1 MLSRRI
7 PPGRQTGQTRLLTTQ
22 SVGRPQDYREEMRS
36 RTRLPRTL
44 PLPPSSKQPAVR
56 PRSRQTRVFT
66 SSPRTPIGSQT
77 TRPQLPF
84 LYTTATRPSPW
95 SSTHLRQHFTRL
107 VSTESRDYY
116 RRRISRGLRIGLSF
130 YAILVLLQVIRL
142 GLYQE
147 GIEQRWP
154 TPAEWSW
161 KSRWCL
167 RSATALMHPED
178 IGKLMTNWPM
188 VAGYLRELV
197 EILDSDPE
205 VVVDDDEATGT
216 RDVRAKS
223 PAWRQGYFQAL
234 LGAAKAA
241 ENLDGWVTDRRQKI
255 SAPREYMVGPSNPR
269 PTPMPAGQ
277 KKVPREE
284 DCEPASESPAVFY
297 TRILTAQGLGVG
309 QRVDAALAYADW
321 LAYMGLPETEMDM
334 YQWALDI
341 AVEANATDKLVDRR
355 GVIST
360 TTTPPSENL
369 LRVSTAMGVHHAKR
383 GDLSTAL
390 SVFTSVLRARD
401 SSPVRQD
408 VQTPSTATAT
418 ATASTRTGT
427 GPISALTTLRNMFF
441 GGQSPSPRVDETQ
454 RDGDHH
460 CATAALKTY
469 IGEILYATSSRE
481 SGVAWTRDAVETA
494 ESRLVSLSSS
504 SDDNDKE
511 ACSDCLKLALQNWQT
526 MLEQLIARAQADDLA
541 SKNGWFSRLGS
552 RGDGHGDT
560 TEKQRWEA
568 EREVLEHKIR
578 RVAFDDLGSLGGA
591 IGGQGLFV

>member
-1 MLSRRI
+1 M
-7 PPGRQTGQTRLLTTQ
+7 
-22 SVGRPQDYREEMRS
+22 
-36 RTRLPRTL
+36 
-44 PLPPSSKQPAVR
+44 
-56 PRSRQTRVFT
+56 
-66 SSPRTPIGSQT
+66 SQT

-197 EILDSDPE
+197 EILDADPE
-205 VVVDDDEATGT
+205 VVVDDATGT
-216 RDVRAKS
+216 RDLRAKS
-223 PAWRQGYFQAL
+223 PAWRHGYVQAL

-241 ENLDGWVTDRRQKI
+241 ENLDGWVTDRRLKI

-284 DCEPASESPAVFY
+284 DCEPASQSPAVFY
-297 TRILTAQGLGVG
+297 TRILTTQGLADG

-334 YQWALDI
+334 YQWALEI
-341 AVEANATDKLVDRR
+341 AVDANATDTPVDPR
-355 GVIST
+355 GVITT

-401 SSPVRQD
+401 ASPVRQD
-408 VQTPSTATAT
+408 VQ
-418 ATASTRTGT
+418 TRTGT

-441 GGQSPSPRVDETQ
+441 GGPSPSPRVDETQ

-504 SDDNDKE
+504 SDDDDKE

-541 SKNGWFSRLGS
+541 SKNGWFSSLGS
-552 RGDGHGDT
+552 RGDT